1 MSTIIGID
9 LGTSTT
15 ETAVI
20 KDGKPVMILNF
31 DGKEVF
37 PSVVGIDDNGET
49 IVGEKAQARLLT
61 APDRTVREV
70 KRLIGTSQ
78 KVKLGEE
85 RFTPVEISSKIL
97 AYVREYASKYL
108 NEEID
113 RAVISVPAYFDDI
126 QRRETVDAG
135 KAAGFT
141 VERIINEPTAAA
153 LSYGI
158 EHMEDESHILVY
170 DFGGGTFDVTLLE
183 LFEGSIEVKA
193 SSGDNKLGGK
203 DFDNRLVDYLCDE
216 FKKKNG
222 IDLSKDAYAMAR
234 VHQAAIECKIALSE
248 DNEYHILIPMLA
260 TKSGKPYEMDE
271 TITREQFEQLI
282 ADLVERTHRPI
293 DTVLVDGNVSESDI
307 DLVLL
312 VGGSTR
318 VPFIRKDI
326 EEFLGIKPSGE
337 VNPDYAVAE
346 GAAIMAGIL
355 SGEIDSANGIFI
367 TDVNPYSLG
376 VRSAEYFSD
385 DIMSII
391 IPRNVTIPVTRKEI
405 FSTFMD
411 NQTGAIVDVYQGESS
426 VASMNNF
433 LGTFNISGI
442 PPKVAGKEKLEI
454 SFSYNVN
461 GMLNVTAKVVST
473 GKQADIS
480 INMMEVSKEHK
491 AERDVSN
498 WKESPL
504 ASDYRSVLRKAE
516 KMLKEEYDSGLEDII
531 YELKVAIIDNDKI
544 EADALEDE
552 LREEWF

>member
-1 MSTIIGID
+1 
-9 LGTSTT
+9 
-15 ETAVI
+15 
-20 KDGKPVMILNF
+20 
-31 DGKEVF
+31 
-37 PSVVGIDDNGET
+37 
-49 IVGEKAQARLLT
+49 
-61 APDRTVREV
+61 
-70 KRLIGTSQ
+70 
-78 KVKLGEE
+78 
-85 RFTPVEISSKIL
+85 
-97 AYVREYASKYL
+97 
-108 NEEID
+108 
-113 RAVISVPAYFDDI
+113 
-126 QRRETVDAG
+126 
-135 KAAGFT
+135 
-141 VERIINEPTAAA
+141 
-153 LSYGI
+153 
-158 EHMEDESHILVY
+158 
-170 DFGGGTFDVTLLE
+170 
-183 LFEGSIEVKA
+183 
-193 SSGDNKLGGK
+193 
-203 DFDNRLVDYLCDE
+203 
-216 FKKKNG
+216 
-222 IDLSKDAYAMAR
+222 
-234 VHQAAIECKIALSE
+234 
-248 DNEYHILIPMLA
+248 
-260 TKSGKPYEMDE
+260 MDE
-271 TITREQFEQLI
+271 TITRDKFEQLI

-516 KMLKEEYDSGLEDII
+516 KILKEEYDSDLEDII